1 MARPFKKLDQFKVFL
16 RLYYDL
22 RETHETYTQTYERTE
37 TMYAELYGQRL
48 FNSFSS
54 FHAYKSRYAKLI
66 KI

>member
-1 MARPFKKLDQFKVFL
+1 MARPFKKLDEFKVFL

-37 TMYAELYGQRL
+37 AFYQEFYGHRL
-48 FNSFSS
+48 FTRFST
-54 FHAYKSRYAKLI
+54 FDAYKRRYAKLI